1 MVKRIAFNV
10 YVAVNMA
17 LCSIL
22 LAPWALPRETI
33 SGLLGRYKPSS
44 RVAQAFAVVVDALY
58 FWEKDH
64 CVEVALAEARAREI
78 LYP

>member
-10 YVAVNMA
+10 YVALNMA

-22 LAPWALPRETI
+22 LAPLALPRETI
-33 SGLLGRYKPSS
+33 SGLLGRYKRTS
-44 RVAQAFAVVVDALY
+44 RAAAFFASGVDALY

-64 CVEVALAEARAREI
+64 CAEVAKLEARAREI